1 LAGQRSKPKDCSVR
15 FEPTDV
21 PPLVALG
28 LAAGLAGFI
37 IAVLVGITV
46 SFPLAD
52 RQEYRGPLQ
61 RLPPAP
67 RLQVAASEELTAYR
81 AAKRKELEQAPLPID
96 AAMRKTVEQG
106 WGPPR

>member
-1 LAGQRSKPKDCSVR
+1 M
-15 FEPTDV
+15 
-21 PPLVALG
+21 
-28 LAAGLAGFI
+28 

-67 RLQVAASEELTAYR
+67 RLQVAAAEDLRAYR
-81 AAKRKELEQAPLPID
+81 AAKRKELDQAPLPID
-96 AAMRKTVEQG
+96 AAMAKTVEQG

>member
-1 LAGQRSKPKDCSVR
+1 
-15 FEPTDV
+15 V

-67 RLQVAASEELTAYR
+67 RLQVAAAEDLTAYR

>member
-67 RLQVAASEELTAYR
+67 RLQVAAAEDLTAYR
-81 AAKRKELEQAPLPID
+81 AAKRKELEQAPLPIV

>member
-1 LAGQRSKPKDCSVR
+1 MAVQPSSAKERSVR
-15 FEPTDV
+15 YEPTDV
-21 PPLVALG
+21 PPLVALA
-28 LAAGLAGFI
+28 LAAGLAGFV

-67 RLQVAASEELTAYR
+67 RLQVAAADDLTAYR
-81 AAKRKELEQAPLPID
+81 ATKRKELEQAPLPIE
-96 AAMRKTVEQG
+96 AAMRKTAEQG